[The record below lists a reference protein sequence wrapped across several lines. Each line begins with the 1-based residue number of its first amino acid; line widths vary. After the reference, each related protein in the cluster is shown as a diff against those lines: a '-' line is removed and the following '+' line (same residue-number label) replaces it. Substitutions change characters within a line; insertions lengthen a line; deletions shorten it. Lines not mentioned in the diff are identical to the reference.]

1 VKIALF
7 TTSFPANGQGTL
19 NAGVFVR
26 DFAEALTD
34 LGHEVWVLTPDKR
47 DSRHEFRHEKTVFFP
62 WLGHEDSLTHISMKS
77 PVGLVRLASV
87 VAMGR
92 HAAGKLIREFRPDH
106 VLCFW
111 VFPSGFWAQGPAERA
126 GTKYSVWALG
136 SDIWTLGKVSG
147 MRQML
152 RGIARG
158 AERAYAD
165 GVQLAADFS
174 AISGTPV
181 DFLATSRVLTLDE
194 DVPAGEGGYFLYL
207 GRYHPNKGI
216 DLLIDAV
223 GRARTQLPPDFRLR
237 VHGFGPLEAEVREAV
252 KVRGLGGIVEVFGPT
267 QGDEVA
273 RVLRRARGLIVPS
286 RVESLP
292 VVLCDALQMD
302 VPVLVTNVGDMGTLV
317 RQYDAG
323 SVCNP
328 NAGDL
333 ARALVEFVREP
344 GGTRTGRAKL
354 CTLLD
359 IRNSARRFLA
369 DIGAPSS

>member
-7 TTSFPANGQGTL
+7 TTSFPANAQATV

-34 LGHEVWVLTPDKR
+34 LGHEVWVLTPEKQ
-47 DSRHEFRHEKTVFFP
+47 DSRDEFSHEKTIFFP
-62 WLGHEDSLTHISMKS
+62 WLGHEDSLTHISMKN

-92 HAAGKLIREFRPDH
+92 KAAGKLIREFQPDH

-111 VFPSGFWAQGPAERA
+111 VFPSGFWAQGPAARA

-136 SDIWTLGKVSG
+136 SDVWMLGKVPG
-147 MRQML
+147 MKQVL
-152 RGIARG
+152 RAIARG
-158 AERAYAD
+158 ADHAYAD
-165 GVQLAADFS
+165 GIKLAEDFS
-174 AISGTPV
+174 AISGTKV

-194 DVPAGEGGYFLYL
+194 DVPVGSGGYFLYL

-223 GRARTQLPPDFRLR
+223 ARARADLPADFRLR
-237 VHGFGPLEAEVREAV
+237 VHGFGPLEAKVRDAV
-252 KVRGLGGIVEVFGPT
+252 KLHGLGEIVEVLGPT
-267 QGDEVA
+267 SKDDVA

-302 VPVLVTNVGDMGTLV
+302 VPVLVTRVGDMGTLV
-317 RQYDAG
+317 REHDAG
-323 SVCNP
+323 SVCNADP
-328 NAGDL
+328 ADL
-333 ARALVEFVREP
+333 ARALVEFVHAP
-344 GGTRTGRAKL
+344 GGSREGRAKL
-354 CTLLD
+354 RALLD

-369 DIGAPSS
+369 DIGAPSP